1 MVNGKVLPA
10 PAVAGIASVLVV
22 VVGVGIMLL
31 MLGPVASFA
40 APVDEAT
47 AILDRWTAAYNAG
60 DAEGVVKLYTPDAV
74 LLGTRSPI
82 ISQGTEAIRA
92 YFSALV
98 KPTTGNKIVIE
109 DRRMIVLGDLRSVV
123 VTGFYTFLR
132 GSAATPDPARFTLL
146 LVNRGGVWLIAH
158 HHSSVRPQ
166 PSQ

>member
-1 MVNGKVLPA
+1 MVKGKGLPA
-10 PAVAGIASVLVV
+10 FAIVGIVSVLA
-22 VVGVGIMLL
+22 VGIGTMLL
-31 MLGPVASFA
+31 VLRPVASFA
-40 APVDEAT
+40 APADASAV
-47 AILDRWTAAYNAG
+47 IDRWTAAYNAG
-60 DAEGVVKLYTPDAV
+60 DAEGIVKLYAPDAV

-82 ISQGTEAIRA
+82 ISQGTEAIRT

-98 KPTTGNKIVIE
+98 KPTTGNKIVID
-109 DRRMIVLGDLRSVV
+109 DRRMIVLGDLRSVL

-166 PSQ
+166 